1 MMRER
6 FEQLAPRE
14 RIMVSACAAVVLIA
28 LIWVL
33 AVRPM
38 LDGRAA
44 LVDRVASKQ
53 TQIANFQELAA
64 NTSASSSAGRPAVN
78 TGGSIV
84 VIIDKTTR
92 SRQLAQY
99 LKQNQPNGN
108 TSVRLRFEAAPF
120 DQLMSLLGEL
130 QNSYGM
136 QTSNASFDSVGVGLV
151 NSSLT
156 LTRVG
161 G

>member
-1 MMRER
+1 MMREW

-14 RIMVSACAAVVLIA
+14 RIMVSACAAVVVIA

-33 AVRPM
+33 VIQPVLKARVD
-38 LDGRAA
+38 LVERA
-44 LVDRVASKQ
+44 ASKQ
-53 TQIANFQELAA
+53 TQLVSFQELAA
-64 NTSASSSAGRPAVN
+64 GVNANSGANRPAAN
-78 TGGSIV
+78 AGGSIV

-99 LKQNQPNGN
+99 LKRNQPDGN
-108 TSVRLRFEAAPF
+108 ASVRLRFEGVPF

-130 QNSYGM
+130 QNSHGM
-136 QTSNASFDSVGVGLV
+136 QTSNASFDSVGTGLV
-151 NSSLT
+151 NSSLV
-156 LTRVG
+156 LTRNG